1 MRKAWAVCL
10 LELKKVFQKK
20 QSYFLMFAMPL
31 IFTLIFGGLSGDG
44 SSDRMKLA
52 VVDDDQ
58 STLSQGFLQSVK
70 ENELFTLVPESK
82 QQAEQKV
89 KDKKLGG
96 MLYIPKGFEEQ
107 MMAEEDPKVVFKHG
121 PEFTSATAISQMIN
135 QSLIKIKMELAASL
149 QSSRLTGED
158 WKPVFSAIAK
168 ETSTASTAVHKIEVK
183 KGKAQ
188 SKLNNQSA
196 SSAGFSIMFV
206 MIVMMSV
213 TGTIL
218 EAKKSGV
225 WYRMMS
231 TPISRFELMA
241 GFFLAFFILGW
252 IQFGILMAATSALFD
267 IQWGDPLGIA
277 VLVSALLLCVV
288 GLGLFIAG
296 FVTTTEQQSA
306 LGNIVIISTCMLG
319 GVFWPLDVVP
329 KFMQKIAEF
338 VPQTWAMKGF
348 TEIVARGGGVA
359 DIALPV
365 AVLLLFSAVFL
376 VVGMSRVK
384 FQ

>member
-1 MRKAWAVCL
+1 MRKAWALCL
-10 LELKKVFQKK
+10 FELKRVFQKP

-31 IFTLIFGGLSGDG
+31 IFTLIFGGLSGDD
-44 SSDRMKLA
+44 SADRMKLA
-52 VVDDDQ
+52 VVDEDQ
-58 STLSQGFLQSVK
+58 STLSKVFLQSVK
-70 ENELFTLVPESK
+70 ENELFTLEPDSK

-89 KDKKLGG
+89 KDKKIGG
-96 MLYIPKGFEEQ
+96 LLYIPKGFEKQ
-107 MMAEEDPKVVFKHG
+107 MLAEKNPTVTFKHG
-121 PEFTSATAISQMIN
+121 PDFVSAAAISQMIN
-135 QSLIKIKMELAASL
+135 QNLIKLKMEFAASL
-149 QSSRLTGED
+149 HSSRYTGED
-158 WKPVFSAIAK
+158 WKPVFSKIVKKTPAAL
-168 ETSTASTAVHKIEVK
+168 AGVHKVEVK

-188 SKLNNQSA
+188 TKLSNQSA
-196 SSAGFSIMFV
+196 RSAGFSMMFV

-225 WYRMMS
+225 WYRMLS
-231 TPISRFELMA
+231 TPISRFQLMS
-241 GFFLAFFILGW
+241 GYFMSFFLLGW

-267 IQWGDPLGIA
+267 IRWGNPLGIA

-306 LGNIVIISTCMLG
+306 MGNIIVISTCMLG
-319 GVFWPLDVVP
+319 GVYWPLDVVP

-348 TEIVARGGGVA
+348 TELVARGGGVA

-365 AVLLLFSAVFL
+365 AVLLIFSAVFL
-376 VVGMSRVK
+376 VAGMSRVR
-384 FQ
+384 FE